1 MTSGKLEAALAV
13 KLLDKESTSGYS
25 MIIAKA
31 FEGTFEGAGG
41 GFKLEVSDNGSN

>member
-13 KLLDKESTSGYS
+13 KLLEKGSTSGYP
-25 MIIAKA
+25 MIVAKV

-41 GFKLEVSDNGSN
+41 GFKLKVFDNGSN